1 MLYAHKN
8 RALNVRGVRARC
20 WLAWRCWLSLRPR
33 LLLLLLELFLL
44 FLLRHVMAYGAAGRG
59 AQYGVV
65 SGNVSGYGAD
75 CRALEATLR
84 YRTLS
89 AGE

>member
-1 MLYAHKN
+1 
-8 RALNVRGVRARC
+8 
-20 WLAWRCWLSLRPR
+20 

-59 AQYGVV
+59 TQYGMVA
-65 SGNVSGYGAD
+65 GNVSGYGAD
-75 CRALEATLR
+75 CRALEATLGH
-84 YRTLS
+84 RTLS